1 MLKLIRKFSKNEN
14 GAAAIEYVFIAALIG
29 LAIVAGAGALGT
41 SLNSALNSIATK
53 VGSDV

>member
-14 GAAAIEYVFIAALIG
+14 GAAAVEYVFIAALIG

-41 SLNSALNSIATK
+41 SLNSALNSIAGK
-53 VGSDV
+53 VASDV